1 VNVRL
6 NCVTTLSKDP
16 DLMFGILFYFTILVI
31 HKLKR
36 GATTKCWTSLCENI
50 YKNIKLFLFYE
61 YVSPMDEW

>member
-1 VNVRL
+1 
-6 NCVTTLSKDP
+6 
-16 DLMFGILFYFTILVI
+16 MFGILFYFTILVI